1 MLIMMSFSMI
11 FLNIFPKPSIQKR
24 RGFQTAFLNQAPIV
38 RFPWAAWANKTRIS
52 KKSPSWRGKFKRCRV
67 RTRRM
72 DSKLSKIKI
81 AFLIRM
87 DLIQESLFKTNSSK
101 ALQARSCTALGEDN
115 IWIRRTVIY
124 RWLAEGW
131 IRTWMHLM
139 MQPSASHC
147 LTLYT
152 KDKMKIKCLV
162 ILNRSTI

>member
-1 MLIMMSFSMI
+1 MLIMMSFSKI
-11 FLNIFPKPSIQKR
+11 SLNIFPKPSIQKR

-72 DSKLSKIKI
+72 DSKLTKIKI
-81 AFLIRM
+81 AFPITM
-87 DLIQESLFKTNSSK
+87 DSIWESLFKINSHNSEK
-101 ALQARSCTALGEDN
+101 DY
-115 IWIRRTVIY
+115 IWIQRTVID
-124 RWLAEGW
+124 RWITEGW
-131 IRTWMHLM
+131 IRTWIHLM

>member
-1 MLIMMSFSMI
+1 MKSMLIMMSFSKI

-24 RGFQTAFLNQAPIV
+24 RGLQTAFLNLAPIV
-38 RFPWAAWANKTRIS
+38 RFPWAAWANKTGIS
-52 KKSPSWRGKFKRCRV
+52 NKSPSWRGKFKRCRI

-87 DLIQESLFKTNSSK
+87 DTIRESLFKTNSSN
-101 ALQARSCTALGEDN
+101 LVEDY
-115 IWIRRTVIY
+115 IWIRRTVIN

-139 MQPSASHC
+139 MLPSASHC
-147 LTLYT
+147 LTLFT
-152 KDKMKIKCLV
+152 GDKMKIKCLV